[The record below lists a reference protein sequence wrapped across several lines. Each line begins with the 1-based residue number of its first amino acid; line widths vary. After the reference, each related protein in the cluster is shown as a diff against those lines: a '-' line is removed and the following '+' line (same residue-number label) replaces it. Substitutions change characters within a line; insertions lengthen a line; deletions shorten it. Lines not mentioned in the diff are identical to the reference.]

1 MRVKKALQ
9 GHPES
14 PRLWATLIKKIIL
27 YLNFKPCYHEPCLY
41 VNKNFQG
48 KTVYFLRQVDDFAVS
63 STSTSIC
70 NAVISAINSQMT
82 IVIKSLGTVN
92 RFNGVDIDQ
101 TREYIKISNRT
112 YIRKIL
118 SSKGWLDATIPEND
132 TIKYTPMHNDNAYN
146 TMVDNST
153 PIPGKELHAI
163 EKIMG
168 FTYK

>member
-63 STSTSIC
+63 FTSTAIC
-70 NAVISAINSQMT
+70 NAVISAINSKMT
-82 IVIKSLGTVN
+82 IDIKSICTVN
-92 RFNGVDIDQ
+92 RFNGVDVDQ

-118 SSKGWLDATIPEND
+118 SSKGWLDATIL
-132 TIKYTPMHNDNAYN
+132 
-146 TMVDNST
+146 DNST
-153 PIPGKELHAI
+153 INTNCFVSIIVSSQIFNLLCGSTPLKSSLL
-163 EKIMG
+163 
-168 FTYK
+168 YVVQL